1 MATAALDN
9 LNVYKAL
16 REQGLDVRHLR
27 LEGTL
32 ETARLRESDDG
43 AVERPKPDWKEE
55 LGQPS
60 RRVPAPTARSPLC
73 FFLDGAQRTLPSLFT
88 DVVPISSSINAV
100 GLLQRDEQGDAK
112 IAPGTLRSQHT
123 WLIPM
128 RSRFAGVN
136 AIKDMLLERGF
147 NLIDPLE
154 RYAEAD
160 EYHAILT
167 DYDAIGAHV
176 KDRAG
181 KLRAQ
186 LEETLLS
193 EWAAENQTGGDWI
206 VVDGTIRR
214 PAPRAIGIA
223 KSFSHAY
230 LSDRDYE
237 HLLQLPIG
245 HRSRGFQIPRRF
257 PVIAWYL
264 RLWDATGRDP
274 RHALVRIETTALDSQ
289 TPDLSDRIDEISGWI
304 LAERIPS
311 AKADE
316 RWATLIYPIH
326 QLERV
331 LKRRLDM
338 ETRMWWKQS

>member
-1 MATAALDN
+1 MDN
-9 LNVYKAL
+9 LDVYKAL
-16 REQGLDVRHLR
+16 RQMGVDVRHLR

-32 ETARLRESDDG
+32 ETARIRESDDG
-43 AVERPKPDWKEE
+43 GDERPKPDWKEE

-60 RRVPAPTARSPLC
+60 RRVDIATGRSPLRY
-73 FFLDGAQRTLPSLFT
+73 FLDGAQRTLPSLFT
-88 DVVPISSSINAV
+88 EIVPISSSINAV
-100 GLLQRDEQGDAK
+100 GLLERDGDGEAR
-112 IAPGTLRSQHT
+112 IAPGTLRAEHN
-123 WLIPM
+123 WLVPT

-136 AIKDMLLERGF
+136 AVVEVLQSRRF
-147 NLIDPLE
+147 RVVDPLDRWLDTPE
-154 RYAEAD
+154 YD
-160 EYHAILT
+160 EILAN
-167 DYDAIGAHV
+167 YDAIGLHA
-176 KDRAG
+176 KDRAS
-181 KLRAQ
+181 KLRQQ
-186 LEETLLS
+186 LEEETLTT
-193 EWAAENQTGGDWI
+193 WASANQSGTDWI

-245 HRSRGFQIPRRF
+245 HRSRGFRIQRRF

-274 RHALVRIETTALDSQ
+274 RHALVRIETTALDSHD
-289 TPDLSDRIDEISGWI
+289 PGISDRIDEISGWI